1 MALHGGQK
9 KFDKNE
15 DGKLSAGE
23 WQSWYFAAYGVDM
36 EREEQ
41 RKKAQETAL
50 WNDRLGQMMD
60 AARSSA
66 ERVVRAAQSLLPD
79 RADAKEL
86 AWKAMLCQITA
97 ALKEGTEWKIAWRT
111 HVGQMVSNSVVYPV
125 QAVAR
130 DLMEVSGLFAP
141 KEAERMALPC
151 RVLFQEVGELGKG
164 ALRHG
169 ECGQAGQSDLRD
181 PVYPPDGPLAAGGD
195 KDRPVHDGTAHR
207 VRGAVNDRA
216 TQIKKHPGSPAEMP
230 GFQGVC

>member
-23 WQSWYFAAYGVDM
+23 WQSWYFATYGVDM

-66 ERVVRAAQSLLPD
+66 ERVVRAAQRLLPD

-141 KEAERMALPC
+141 KEAGRMALPC
-151 RVLFQEVGELGKG
+151 RVLFQEVGELVQARPCGTFWREII
-164 ALRHG
+164 LR
-169 ECGQAGQSDLRD
+169 L
-181 PVYPPDGPLAAGGD
+181 PPL
-195 KDRPVHDGTAHR
+195 
-207 VRGAVNDRA
+207 
-216 TQIKKHPGSPAEMP
+216 
-230 GFQGVC
+230 

>member
-23 WQSWYFAAYGVDM
+23 WQSWYFATYGVDM

-66 ERVVRAAQSLLPD
+66 ERVVRAAQRLLPD

-97 ALKEGTEWKIAWRT
+97 ALKEGEEWKIAWRT

-125 QAVAR
+125 QAVTR

-141 KEAERMALPC
+141 KEAGRMALPC
-151 RVLFQEVGELGKG
+151 RVLFQEVGDWVKVPYGMENVVKRGKVTSVTRCTRRT
-164 ALRHG
+164 A
-169 ECGQAGQSDLRD
+169 
-181 PVYPPDGPLAAGGD
+181 PWPPEETKIVLCMTEQPTEFE
-195 KDRPVHDGTAHR
+195 V
-207 VRGAVNDRA
+207 
-216 TQIKKHPGSPAEMP
+216 Q
-230 GFQGVC
+230 

>member
-23 WQSWYFAAYGVDM
+23 WQSWYFATYGVDM

-66 ERVVRAAQSLLPD
+66 ERVVRAAQRLLPD

-97 ALKEGTEWKIAWRT
+97 ALKEGEEWKIAWRT

-141 KEAERMALPC
+141 KEAEHMALPC
-151 RVLFQEVGELGKG
+151 RVLFQEVGDWVKVPFGMENVVKRGKVTSVTRCTRRM
-164 ALRHG
+164 A
-169 ECGQAGQSDLRD
+169 
-181 PVYPPDGPLAAGGD
+181 PWPPEETKTVLCMTEQPTEFE
-195 KDRPVHDGTAHR
+195 V
-207 VRGAVNDRA
+207 
-216 TQIKKHPGSPAEMP
+216 Q
-230 GFQGVC
+230 

>member
-23 WQSWYFAAYGVDM
+23 WQSWYFATYGVDM

-66 ERVVRAAQSLLPD
+66 ERVVRAAQRLLPD

-151 RVLFQEVGELGKG
+151 RVLFQEVGDWVKVPFGMENVVKRGKVTSVTRCTRRT
-164 ALRHG
+164 A
-169 ECGQAGQSDLRD
+169 
-181 PVYPPDGPLAAGGD
+181 PWPPEETKTVLCMTEQP
-195 KDRPVHDGTAHR
+195 TEF
-207 VRGAVNDRA
+207 
-216 TQIKKHPGSPAEMP
+216 EM
-230 GFQGVC
+230 Q

>member
-23 WQSWYFAAYGVDM
+23 WQSWYFATYGVDM

-41 RKKAQETAL
+41 RKKARETAL

-66 ERVVRAAQSLLPD
+66 ERVVRAAQRLLPD

-141 KEAERMALPC
+141 KEAGRMALPC
-151 RVLFQEVGELGKG
+151 SFRRWGSWS
-164 ALRHG
+164 RHG
-169 ECGQAGQSDLRD
+169 PAGRSGGRSSSGC
-181 PVYPPDGPLAAGGD
+181 PPMTRSIRRSL
-195 KDRPVHDGTAHR
+195 KTAPS
-207 VRGAVNDRA
+207 A
-216 TQIKKHPGSPAEMP
+216 
-230 GFQGVC
+230 